1 MSKPVLSL
9 VPGRTALSAP
19 LSAPLGAPIA
29 AVLAATCAAA
39 APMSAMAQSSVA
51 MYGIADVIVEH
62 RNHMSA
68 AGGSR
73 TSVTSGGMN
82 TSRWGLRGTEDLG
95 GGLSAVFN
103 LEAEVGMDT
112 GAAGSSFWGRQA
124 NVGLQGDFG
133 RLVVGRSFS
142 TTYDFLLPFDP
153 MGYAPFYSWATSA
166 GAAGTRKDPMLT
178 SASNILK
185 YEGKFGD
192 WKFGASLGAG
202 EGATTGRYAGVGAV
216 YEANGLGVVLAVD
229 QRDQQV
235 GATLK
240 EQVMHAGVSYDM
252 KPVKLFLVQRQYKK
266 TPTTGVEQK
275 SSMTWIGATWAVTPQ
290 LDLTPAYYFQQIKS
304 GPITPENPHLLVLR
318 AKYALSKRTWLY
330 AVASNAKA
338 KSGVVSVSRD
348 DAAFAD
354 TQSSFGVGIQHRF

>member
-1 MSKPVLSL
+1 MSKPRPSQILS
-9 VPGRTALSAP
+9 RTAI
-19 LSAPLGAPIA
+19 GAA
-29 AVLAATCAAA
+29 LAATVAAA
-39 APMSAMAQSSVA
+39 VPTSATAQGSVTL
-51 MYGIADVIVEH
+51 YGIADVIVEH

-112 GAAGSSFWGRQA
+112 GAAASSFWGRQA

-133 RLVVGRSFS
+133 RVVIGRSYS
-142 TTYDFLLPFDP
+142 TAYDFLLPFDP

-166 GAAGTRKDPMLT
+166 GAAGTRKDGMLT
-178 SASNILK
+178 SASNIVK
-185 YEGKFGD
+185 YEGKFGAV
-192 WKFGASLGAG
+192 KLGASLGAG
-202 EGATTGRYAGVGAV
+202 EGASTGRYAALGAV
-216 YEANGLGVVLAVD
+216 YEADGLAAVLVMD
-229 QRDQQV
+229 QRDQQT

-240 EQVMHAGVSYDM
+240 EQVLHAGVSYDM
-252 KPVKLFLVQRQYKK
+252 KPVKFFLVQRQYKK
-266 TPTTGVEQK
+266 TPTAGVEQK
-275 SSMTWIGATWAVTPQ
+275 SSLTWIGATWAVTPQ

-304 GPITPENPHLLVLR
+304 GPITPENPHLLALR

-348 DAAFAD
+348 DTAFAD